1 MFMRV
6 IYYKMLKNASGLD
19 ENPFFPFFAGPLC
32 QGQAGPARP
41 LSAATG
47 RWRGNGMYSLKSVG
61 DIGLAPPTFFNSG
74 FVRCGVGNGVRG
86 PVFPLPV
93 LLHLDLALCGRI
105 LAVLLL
111 WPANQG
117 CTRSQNSR
125 SPLKISQS

>member
-1 MFMRV
+1 
-6 IYYKMLKNASGLD
+6 
-19 ENPFFPFFAGPLC
+19 
-32 QGQAGPARP
+32 
-41 LSAATG
+41 
-47 RWRGNGMYSLKSVG
+47 MYSLKSVG

-74 FVRCGVGNGVRG
+74 FVRYGVGNGVRG
-86 PVFPLPV
+86 PVFPCSGH